1 MGKRIR
7 QIEKTVDL
15 GMEKTYMV
23 EVPVDAV
30 IKIAKLHNMGK
41 RKSQQDSFGISD
53 LDADTLNQKGLLAVV
68 ADGMGGLAGGEKASM
83 ATVISVLNY
92 FDTHD
97 FDKVPEK
104 LQEMVENANEQ
115 VKEIVGITRGQSGST
130 IVSIYIKDYQMFF
143 VSVGDS
149 RILLIRDGELYQLNK
164 EHNYEADLLELVNEG
179 KMTFEDAMQ
188 DPQKNALTSYIGI
201 DSLERIDQNLTE
213 IELFEGDRIL
223 LITDGVYNAL
233 SDVEIMNSMEYPA
246 GRAMMHMEMQIEG
259 KNLTNQD
266 NYTALLIEIE
276 H

>member
-7 QIEKTVDL
+7 QVEKTVDL
-15 GMEKTYMV
+15 GMEKPYMV
-23 EVPVDAV
+23 EVPVDAD

-53 LDADTLNQKGLLAVV
+53 LDTDTLNQKGLLAVV
-68 ADGMGGLAGGEKASM
+68 ADGMGGLSGGEKASM
-83 ATVISVLNY
+83 ATVISTLNY

-97 FDKVPEK
+97 FENIPEN
-104 LQEMVENANEQ
+104 LHEMIENANEQ
-115 VKEIVGITRGQSGST
+115 VKEVVGITGGQSGST
-130 IVSIYIKDYQMFF
+130 IVSIYIKDHQMFF

-179 KMTFEDAMQ
+179 KMTLEEAMQ
-188 DPQKNALTSYIGI
+188 DPQKNALTSYIGKE
-201 DSLERIDQNLTE
+201 SLEKIDQNLTE

-223 LITDGVYNAL
+223 LITDGIYNAL
-233 SDVEIMNSMEYPA
+233 SDAEIINSMEYPA

-259 KNLTNQD
+259 KNLASQD

>member
-97 FDKVPEK
+97 FDKVPEN

-179 KMTFEDAMQ
+179 KLTMEEAMQ